1 MRHKRSIS
9 QTSRHTRKTVFIVA
23 GVYVGIGFF
32 VAAPAALR
40 GDPLSAFL
48 GFLIVSG
55 ALAGAVALNALLRLG
70 VRVSE
75 VGEAIDDVRKSLRRL
90 ERSGPSRNTCGT
102 GSQPVKD
109 TGCKPVPHTDQST
122 AMIDLAAL
130 GSGDPSVLTAAT
142 LDRSGFPRLVTTME
156 EPPPPT
162 ADDIALME
170 DEPSAETTE
179 NHPRD
184 LWHRFSTGET
194 HGLETRA
201 TLTRA
206 TVSHA
211 THPQADIPAGLTTR
225 NLLRAWK
232 VALRDGDLQ
241 TCRSVISAL
250 VDTVDPEC
258 LAPLESLL
266 QDLTERTE
274 QSLRKAFSDCIA
286 GRDYAGALQIGEQI
300 CTLLSDHGVAAD
312 FRRVKPRLQRLAGG
326 QERATAADVAVIR

>member
-1 MRHKRSIS
+1 MRRKRSIS
-9 QTSRHTRKTVFIVA
+9 QAARHTRKTVFIIA

-70 VRVSE
+70 VHQSE
-75 VGEAIDDVRKSLRRL
+75 VGEAIDDVRTSLQRL
-90 ERSGPSRNTCGT
+90 ERNGPSHNTCGT
-102 GSQPVKD
+102 GSQPAKD
-109 TGCKPVPHTDQST
+109 MGCEPVPHTAQST

-130 GSGDPSVLTAAT
+130 GNGDPSVLTAAT

-156 EPPPPT
+156 EPPPT
-162 ADDIALME
+162 ADDIGLME
-170 DEPSAETTE
+170 DGPSTETAE

-201 TLTRA
+201 TLTP
-206 TVSHA
+206 A
-211 THPQADIPAGLTTR
+211 THPHGAGLTTR

-250 VDTVDPEC
+250 VDTVGPER
-258 LAPLESLL
+258 LAPLKSLL
-266 QDLTERTE
+266 QDLTDRTE
-274 QSLRKAFSDCIA
+274 QSLRKAFSDCLA
-286 GRDYAGALQIGEQI
+286 RKDYAGALQIGEQI
-300 CTLLSDHGVAAD
+300 CTLWPDHGVAAD

-326 QERATAADVAVIR
+326 QERPTTPDVAVIH